1 MDGDFYVDY
10 AHLDSLQID
19 IIREKFHNHMVVKGK
34 AGTGKSLIALHK
46 LGRVGEDKK
55 AILIVFTK
63 SLEQYFKD
71 GFKALDISQQ
81 TVFHYDDWIPQD
93 ADYIF
98 VDECQDFSRAQIQSF
113 IDHAQYC
120 YFFGDDE
127 QSIYEWRSEGVQS
140 VDETAKM
147 VNVDAIELFKNYRLT
162 KENARLAEYVG
173 KDHNLVSR
181 CEKTGAKPRLFT
193 GATIEEQLDDMI
205 RIIQNG
211 NLTKVGILL
220 PMNDMD
226 KANRSYDTQS
236 HISVQ
241 YVKNYLDAHN
251 MPSEAK
257 ISSEFSDLMELD
269 FTSPQPKV
277 LTWSCAKGLQ
287 FNDVFIPF
295 CENKFEE
302 KRRKQL
308 YVAITRA
315 WNRLYIG
322 YTGHINE
329 VFLPKEDTDFYEH
342 AEQIDNI

>member
-55 AILIVFTK
+55 AILVVFTK
-63 SLEQYFKD
+63 SLERYFKD

-98 VDECQDFSRAQIQSF
+98 VDECQDFSHAQIQSF

-173 KDHNLVSR
+173 KDHYLVSR

-193 GATIEEQLDDMI
+193 GATIEQQLDDMI

-220 PMNDMD
+220 PINDMD

-295 CENKFEE
+295 CENQFEE